1 MSLNALQPF
10 IKVEDPVVTAFEQAS
25 SEQISKEFKEQLDSR
40 QKASLEGVSL
50 DEAPSVS
57 LNREDFLGYGLD
69 DLVKGLSP
77 EALRKKRKEEAK
89 ERSKYNPFA
98 GDIFPETPVTSLNA
112 LEQEGIA
119 ATQLSDPATIQQRQR
134 LDDISLSGD
143 NISLEEGGLGDGPQ
157 PENLS
162 WLEQQ
167 MGDLRDAFGKV
178 KQARVVGSKVKSFF
192 DPAEPDSF
200 GSQMTP
206 EANLNALNYSGSYGA
221 EYAAS
226 LSSTGQAM
234 AARAFDA
241 SKGIWGGMGTPTGL
255 APYHAPATSEMIAA
269 NVSKFAPYVLKAA
282 ALYFTFKGGIPQ
294 TNEGKIDAAVATYA
308 IFTGNPIA
316 VGYSAFKG
324 LVGWIES
331 RKGKPKFAK
340 GGADMA
346 FENGYFKATSGYGYN
361 GYKRE
366 AGQAGAAATADYLNT
381 FKDYFGLK
389 FYKPAYDKA
398 LAEDSRLGRYENIN
412 ESGYA
417 DPTVMIRTLM
427 ETKGFMQG
435 APSID
440 GKPIQDQKQ
449 YESAMAKFNKHYS
462 KKAME
467 RGGLYNAKKAG
478 IMQELSK
485 DGVPDQ
491 ITFRNST
498 QTYAP
503 GGGSYETNTTGGGYG
518 GGPATTEVG
527 YWETTGGGHSQQ
539 RRWVPA
545 PPGTTVDQGT
555 GTSGSGGSYT
565 TSYHYED
572 VDNPYDMLYYNLTGQ
587 FNRGQEGTNY

>member
-143 NISLEEGGLGDGPQ
+143 DISLEEGGLGDGPQ

-162 WLEQQ
+162 WLEEQ

-178 KQARVVGSKVKSFF
+178 KKAQTVGSEVKSFF
-192 DPAEPDSF
+192 TPEKPDSF

-206 EANLNALNYSGSYGA
+206 EANLAALNYSGSYGA

-226 LSSTGQAM
+226 LSSIGQSS
-234 AARAFDA
+234 AAYAFDA
-241 SKGIWGGMGTPTGL
+241 AKGIYGGMGTATGL
-255 APYHAPATSEMIAA
+255 APYHAPSTSAMMAE
-269 NVSKFAPYVLKAA
+269 NVSKFAPYVFKAA
-282 ALYFTFKGGIPQ
+282 ALYMTFKGGIPQ

-308 IFTGNPIA
+308 ILTGNPIA
-316 VGYSAFKG
+316 IGYGVFKG
-324 LVGWIES
+324 LVGFIQS
-331 RKGKPKFAK
+331 RRGKPKFAK
-340 GGADMA
+340 GGADMG

-440 GKPIQDQKQ
+440 GKPIQDQKE

-467 RGGLYNAKKAG
+467 RGGLYDAKKAG

-485 DGVPDQ
+485 DGVPNQ
-491 ITFRNST
+491 ITFKNST
-498 QTYAP
+498 QVGGGGTGTQYITRNTGGGRGGGGTTETGYYAP
-503 GGGSYETNTTGGGYG
+503 GTGMNPG
-518 GGPATTEVG
+518 T
-527 YWETTGGGHSQQ
+527 
-539 RRWVPA
+539 WVPA
-545 PPGTTVDQGT
+545 APNVVMEQGNPY
-555 GTSGSGGSYT
+555 SGGGAYAISYT
-565 TSYHYED
+565 HED

-587 FNRGQEGTNY
+587 FNRGQGGTNY